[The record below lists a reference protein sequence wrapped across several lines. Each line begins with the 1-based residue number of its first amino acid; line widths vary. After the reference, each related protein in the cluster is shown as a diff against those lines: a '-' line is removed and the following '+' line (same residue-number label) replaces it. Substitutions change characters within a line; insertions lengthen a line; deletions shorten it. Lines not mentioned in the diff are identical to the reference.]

1 MSTLDTIRKPIVSD
15 LEAFDKFVAEE
26 FRSENPLIAAM
37 LRDAMSSRG
46 KGVRPTIVMLCAAL
60 NSSSGIVSRRAW
72 VAAMMVEMIHVASLI
87 HDDVI
92 DNADTRRG
100 KPSLNALWQ
109 SKRAVLTGDYILA
122 RNLSIGLSSGQF
134 DIVTHVVKAI
144 AILCEGEVI
153 QDDCARRQ
161 AMTREEYLRII
172 SKKTASLI
180 SISAS
185 AGAMSAGATPQKVEL
200 MKLFGEAVG
209 MAFQIQ
215 DDILDYTHS
224 ANTGKPTNNDLREG
238 KITLPLLAIL
248 ERDDKNLNTQII
260 DLLAK
265 CGRDESAV
273 DALHAIVIGE
283 GGVEFAR
290 EVMVA
295 YIDKA
300 TQILAQ
306 YPESEYR
313 TALMNLCAFIT
324 QRDN

>member
-1 MSTLDTIRKPIVSD
+1 MLDLIRKPIASD
-15 LEAFDKFVAEE
+15 LAAFDKFVADE
-26 FRSENPLIAAM
+26 FQSENPLLATM

-46 KGVRPTIVMLCAAL
+46 KGIRPTVVMLCAAL
-60 NSSSGIVSRRAW
+60 NSRAGVVSRRAW

-100 KPSLNALWQ
+100 KPSLNAIWQ

-134 DIVTHVVKAI
+134 DIVSHVVKAI
-144 AILCEGEVI
+144 AILCEGELI

-161 AMTREEYLRII
+161 AMTREEYLSII

-185 AGAMSAGATPQKVEL
+185 AGAMAAGASGREVEK
-200 MKLFGEAVG
+200 MRLFGEYIG

-215 DDILDYTHS
+215 DDILDYTPT
-224 ANTGKPTNNDLREG
+224 AQTGKPSNNDLREG
-238 KITLPLLAIL
+238 KITLPLLAII
-248 ERDDKNLNTQII
+248 ERGDKTLNEQISSLIGVCHTDD
-260 DLLAK
+260 
-265 CGRDESAV
+265 SAI
-273 DALHAIVIGE
+273 AELQEIVNSQ

-290 EVMVA
+290 EVMGE
-295 YIDKA
+295 YIKKA
-300 TQILAQ
+300 TQILAE
-306 YPESEYR
+306 YPTSEYR
-313 TALMNLCAFIT
+313 TALINMCAFIT
-324 QRDN
+324 ERNK

>member
-1 MSTLDTIRKPIVSD
+1 MSILDKIRKPILPD
-15 LEAFDKFVAEE
+15 LEGFDKFVAQE
-26 FRSENPLIAAM
+26 FRSDNPLIATI

-60 NSSSGIVSRRAW
+60 NSATGVVSRRAW
-72 VAAMMVEMIHVASLI
+72 VAAMMVEMIHLASLI

-92 DNADTRRG
+92 DEADTRRG
-100 KPSLNALWQ
+100 KPSLNAVWQ

-134 DIVTHVVKAI
+134 DIVSHVVKAI
-144 AILCEGEVI
+144 AILCEGEFI

-161 AMTREEYLRII
+161 IMTRDEYIRII

-185 AGAMSAGATPQKVEL
+185 AGAMAAGASGKQVEK
-200 MKLFGEAVG
+200 MKYFGEAVG

-215 DDILDYTHS
+215 DDILDYTHD
-224 ANTGKPTNNDLREG
+224 AHTGKPTNNDLREG

-248 ERDDKNLNTQII
+248 ERGDDNLNAQIME
-260 DLLAK
+260 LLAK
-265 CGRDESAV
+265 CGNDESAV
-273 DALHAIVIGE
+273 ETLHDIVTRE
-283 GGVEFAR
+283 GGVDFAR
-290 EVMVA
+290 QVMTA

-306 YPESEYR
+306 YPEGEHR

>member
-1 MSTLDTIRKPIVSD
+1 MSTLDNIRKPIASD
-15 LEAFDKFVAEE
+15 LEAFDKYVAGE
-26 FRSENPLIAAM
+26 FQSENPLVDIM

-46 KGVRPTIVMLCAAL
+46 KGVRPILVMLCAAL
-60 NSSSGIVSRRAW
+60 NSPVGVVSRRAW

-92 DNADTRRG
+92 DSADTRRG
-100 KPSLNALWQ
+100 KPSLNAIWQ

-122 RNLSIGLSSGQF
+122 KNLSIGLSSGQF
-134 DIVTHVVKAI
+134 DIVSHVVKAI

-172 SKKTASLI
+172 TKKTASLL

-185 AGAMSAGATPQKVEL
+185 AGAMAAGASAKQIEQ
-200 MKLFGEAVG
+200 MRYFGEAVG

-215 DDILDYTHS
+215 DDILDYTPT
-224 ANTGKPTNNDLREG
+224 ANTGKPLNNDLREG
-238 KITLPLLAIL
+238 KITLPLLAVL
-248 ERDDKNLNTQII
+248 ERADDALKQKIMA
-260 DLLAK
+260 LLAE
-265 CGRDESAV
+265 CSV
-273 DALHAIVIGE
+273 DDDAIAQLQQIVDSH
-283 GGVEFAR
+283 GGVAFSR
-290 EVMVA
+290 EVMGA

-300 TQILAQ
+300 TAILSN
-306 YPESEYR
+306 YPDSEYR
-313 TALMNLCAFIT
+313 TALMNLCVFIT